1 MVWNKRLRLVV
12 LLTEEFVN
20 DYIFPCLRA
29 GAIYE
34 RKTLLVL
41 EIMLEAMVDVVA
53 EVGADAVSHG
63 WEDAVEY
70 AKKHDVPVYLQQ
82 GQETS
87 GTLVMRMWTPRGTQR
102 ERLSFSLLLAATLL
116 SELNTIVRINMVENR
131 LFGMKSGGVY
141 ETPGGTILFG
151 AVQELESLT
160 LDRES
165 IQLKD
170 SLALKHQ
177 EAPSS
182 LQFSHR
188 PCSSKSI
195 CS

>member
-34 RKTLLVL
+34 RKALLVL

-87 GTLVMRMWTPRGTQR
+87 GTLGDILEDLAN
-102 ERLSFSLLLAATLL
+102 ERKKHMYMMSVDPEDAPDQPEAHSFGK
-116 SELNTIVRINMVENR
+116 EYRQQFRIC
-131 LFGMKSGGVY
+131 L
-141 ETPGGTILFG
+141 G
-151 AVQELESLT
+151 ALVNQVS
-160 LDRES
+160 
-165 IQLKD
+165 
-170 SLALKHQ
+170 
-177 EAPSS
+177 P
-182 LQFSHR
+182 
-188 PCSSKSI
+188 
-195 CS
+195 